1 MKRNMQTS
9 NILAI
14 LITVALAGAGCSDKG
29 PAAGANPPAKTA
41 ATGPELAHKAANT
54 GLEVTLQSSTGTVIK
69 ATADEAGKYA
79 VPDLAKGEYDL
90 IVSSGERGHI
100 THGGG
105 RWEGKVTVAAPA
117 TGEKKAP

>member
-9 NILAI
+9 SILAL

-29 PAAGANPPAKTA
+29 PGAGVNPPAKTA
-41 ATGPELAHKAANT
+41 ATGPELAPKGANT
-54 GLEVTLQSSTGTVIK
+54 GLDVTLQNSTGTVIK
-69 ATADEAGKYA
+69 AKADETGKYA

-117 TGEKKAP
+117 AVDKKAP